1 MFVDIESFK
10 GAIGVENILMPYKK
24 GRLSPDKKTRL
35 PKEPITPDICW
46 QILKS
51 TNNPVNIQH
60 MLECVAELPASEQ
73 AHFKEVVLATFSNR
87 EQPNK
92 QPHNIVLLG
101 KKLAV
106 ASGYE
111 AELADAQ
118 KIKGGD
124 FLLSTPKLAK
134 GFISF
139 QTFFSNV
146 DFSAYEK
153 LICLSDEKIEFN
165 ENVKFSKNLEI
176 SNSSDVSFYDAKREV
191 GSDLQGVQSISF
203 KDGAKVNLSRTTN
216 LPPNLDVSKCAY
228 VNLFEC
234 DLKDRPNLRFKD
246 GARVDLYGVQNLP
259 PNLDVSMCSGVD
271 LEECDLKDQPNLR
284 FKDGARVNLYGVQN
298 LPPNLDVS
306 CCDEVGL
313 SHCDLNKQP
322 NLRFKEGAKVNLVR
336 AKNLPPNLDFSQCD
350 EVNLEGCDLNKQPNL
365 RFKDGAVV
373 RLKYAKNLSSQLD
386 FFMCDEVYLNR
397 CDLSDVPLLVFKNRR
412 QMERSG
418 VELPDDWKGKLVFA
432 NGIGYQLGKLVVD
445 LFGNG
450 GRS

>member
-1 MFVDIESFK
+1 MFVDIENFK
-10 GAIGVENILMPYKK
+10 SAIGVENILMPYKK

-246 GARVDLYGVQNLP
+246 GARV
-259 PNLDVSMCSGVD
+259 
-271 LEECDLKDQPNLR
+271 
-284 FKDGARVNLYGVQN
+284 NLYGVQN